1 MDHIYSGNRVSGSS
15 PYIFDAVVFSNQSP
29 WLVKNISDNSSFQFS
44 FYISVEMAEDKTSV
58 VIDLLE
64 KLSASEWKTPLGK
77 ALVEGKKI
85 ANDYGAFHVL

>member
-1 MDHIYSGNRVSGSS
+1 
-15 PYIFDAVVFSNQSP
+15 
-29 WLVKNISDNSSFQFS
+29 
-44 FYISVEMAEDKTSV
+44 MAEDKTSV

>member
-1 MDHIYSGNRVSGSS
+1 MLL
-15 PYIFDAVVFSNQSP
+15 FSQINLLD
-29 WLVKNISDNSSFQFS
+29 WLKTLVTIHLFNFF
-44 FYISVEMAEDKTSV
+44 FHISVEMAEDKTSV